1 MKRKKHSFTGSRPI
15 FTGSPSKVIGGFNLD
30 RSNQN
35 FADGDIIPGG
45 VLAIANE
52 ETRLVQVIKT
62 AKVAEVDS
70 EDAKLVTLEV
80 DEFYAPFFAVGDM
93 ILKAGTA
100 ATAIAIASVPT
111 IKKIEEKGNI
121 YKITLSAA
129 ITGLT
134 KGDVLEEVISDGD
147 ATTPKSKS
155 RGLANSVTVADNE
168 VKEFETSIDVSA
180 DTLQYALYERRV
192 LPIPASQKDDTGAFL
207 KANPH
212 VKFTKS
218 H

>member
-100 ATAIAIASVPT
+100 ATAVASVPT

-180 DTLQYALYERRV
+180 DTLPYALYERRV

>member
-100 ATAIAIASVPT
+100 ATAIASVPT

-129 ITGLT
+129 ITGLA

>member
-45 VLAIANE
+45 VLAIYDE

-62 AKVAEVDS
+62 AKVAEIDS
-70 EDAKLVTLEV
+70 EDPKQITLAV

-100 ATAIAIASVPT
+100 ATAIASVPT

>member
-93 ILKAGTA
+93 ILKAG

-129 ITGLT
+129 ITGLA

-218 H
+218 C

>member
-45 VLAIANE
+45 VLTIYDE

-93 ILKAGTA
+93 ILKAG
-100 ATAIAIASVPT
+100 ATATAIASVPT

-129 ITGLT
+129 ITGLA

-218 H
+218 C

>member
-93 ILKAGTA
+93 ILKAG
-100 ATAIAIASVPT
+100 ATATAIASVPT

-129 ITGLT
+129 ITGLA

-147 ATTPKSKS
+147 AITPKSKS

-218 H
+218 C

>member
-93 ILKAGTA
+93 ILKAG
-100 ATAIAIASVPT
+100 ATATAIASVPT

-129 ITGLT
+129 ITGLA

-218 H
+218 C

>member
-70 EDAKLVTLEV
+70 EDAKVVTLEV

-93 ILKAGTA
+93 ILKAG
-100 ATAIAIASVPT
+100 ATATAIASVPT

-129 ITGLT
+129 ITGLA

-218 H
+218 C

>member
-80 DEFYAPFFAVGDM
+80 DGLNAPFFAVGDM

-100 ATAIAIASVPT
+100 ATAIASVPT

>member
-93 ILKAGTA
+93 ILKAG
-100 ATAIAIASVPT
+100 ATATTIASVPT

-129 ITGLT
+129 ITGLA

-218 H
+218 C

>member
-93 ILKAGTA
+93 ILKAG
-100 ATAIAIASVPT
+100 ATATAIASVPT

-129 ITGLT
+129 ITGLA

-147 ATTPKSKS
+147 ATAPKSKS

>member
-93 ILKAGTA
+93 ILKAG
-100 ATAIAIASVPT
+100 ATATAIASVPT

-129 ITGLT
+129 ITGLA

-147 ATTPKSKS
+147 AATPKSKS
-155 RGLANSVTVADNE
+155 RGLANSVTLADNE

-218 H
+218 C

>member
-45 VLAIANE
+45 VLAIADE

-93 ILKAGTA
+93 ILKAG
-100 ATAIAIASVPT
+100 ATATAIASVPT

-129 ITGLT
+129 ISGLA

>member
-70 EDAKLVTLEV
+70 EDAKLVTLEG

-100 ATAIAIASVPT
+100 ATAIASVPT

-129 ITGLT
+129 ITGLA

>member
-1 MKRKKHSFTGSRPI
+1 MKRNKHSFTGSRPI

-70 EDAKLVTLEV
+70 EDAKVVTLEV

-93 ILKAGTA
+93 ILKAG
-100 ATAIAIASVPT
+100 ATATAIASVPT

-129 ITGLT
+129 ITGLA

-218 H
+218 C

>member
-35 FADGDIIPGG
+35 FSDGDIIPGG
-45 VLAIANE
+45 VLAIADE

-93 ILKAGTA
+93 ILKAG
-100 ATAIAIASVPT
+100 ATATAIASVPT

-129 ITGLT
+129 ITGLA

>member
-70 EDAKLVTLEV
+70 EDAKVVTLEV

-93 ILKAGTA
+93 ILKAG
-100 ATAIAIASVPT
+100 ATATAIASVPT

-129 ITGLT
+129 ISGLA

>member
-93 ILKAGTA
+93 ILKAG
-100 ATAIAIASVPT
+100 ATATAIASVPT

-129 ITGLT
+129 ITGLA

-147 ATTPKSKS
+147 ATTPKFKGSGKLRN
-155 RGLANSVTVADNE
+155 RGR
-168 VKEFETSIDVSA
+168 
-180 DTLQYALYERRV
+180 Q
-192 LPIPASQKDDTGAFL
+192 
-207 KANPH
+207 
-212 VKFTKS
+212 
-218 H
+218 

>member
-70 EDAKLVTLEV
+70 EDAKVVTLEV

-93 ILKAGTA
+93 ILKAG
-100 ATAIAIASVPT
+100 ATATAIASVPT

-129 ITGLT
+129 ISGLA

-147 ATTPKSKS
+147 TATPKSKS

>member
-100 ATAIAIASVPT
+100 ATDIASVPT

>member
-93 ILKAGTA
+93 ILKAG
-100 ATAIAIASVPT
+100 ATATAIASVPT

>member
-45 VLAIANE
+45 VLTIYDE

-62 AKVAEVDS
+62 AKVAEIDS
-70 EDAKLVTLEV
+70 EDPKQITLAV

-93 ILKAGTA
+93 ILKAGAT
-100 ATAIAIASVPT
+100 ATAIARVPT

-129 ITGLT
+129 ITGLA

-180 DTLQYALYERRV
+180 DTLPYALYERRV

-218 H
+218 C

>member
-45 VLAIANE
+45 VLTIYDE

-62 AKVAEVDS
+62 AKVAEIDS
-70 EDAKLVTLEV
+70 EDPKQITLAV

-93 ILKAGTA
+93 ILKAG
-100 ATAIAIASVPT
+100 ATATAIASVPT

-129 ITGLT
+129 ITGLA

-180 DTLQYALYERRV
+180 DTLPYALYERRV

-218 H
+218 C

>member
-35 FADGDIIPGG
+35 FADGDTIPGG
-45 VLAIANE
+45 VLAIYDE

-62 AKVAEVDS
+62 AKVAEIDS
-70 EDAKLVTLEV
+70 EDPKQITLAV

-93 ILKAGTA
+93 ILKAG
-100 ATAIAIASVPT
+100 ATATAIASVPT

-129 ITGLT
+129 ITGLA

-180 DTLQYALYERRV
+180 DTLPYALYERRV

-218 H
+218 C

>member
-45 VLAIANE
+45 VLAIYDE

-62 AKVAEVDS
+62 AKVAEIDS
-70 EDAKLVTLEV
+70 EDPKQITLAV

-93 ILKAGTA
+93 ILKAG
-100 ATAIAIASVPT
+100 ATATAIASVPT

-129 ITGLT
+129 ITGLA

-218 H
+218 C

>member
-100 ATAIAIASVPT
+100 ATAIASVPT

-147 ATTPKSKS
+147 AAAPKSKS

>member
-93 ILKAGTA
+93 ILKAG
-100 ATAIAIASVPT
+100 ATATAIASVPT

-129 ITGLT
+129 ITGLA

-168 VKEFETSIDVSA
+168 VKEFETSMDVSA

-218 H
+218 C

>member
-35 FADGDIIPGG
+35 FDDGDIIPGG

-93 ILKAGTA
+93 ILKAG
-100 ATAIAIASVPT
+100 ATATAIASVPT

-129 ITGLT
+129 ITGLA

-218 H
+218 C

>member
-45 VLAIANE
+45 VLTIYDE

-62 AKVAEVDS
+62 AKVAEIDS
-70 EDAKLVTLEV
+70 EDPKQITLAV

-93 ILKAGTA
+93 ILKAG
-100 ATAIAIASVPT
+100 ATATAIASVPT

-129 ITGLT
+129 ITGLA

-218 H
+218 C

>member
-100 ATAIAIASVPT
+100 ATAIASVPT

-168 VKEFETSIDVSA
+168 VKEFETSMDVSA

>member
-93 ILKAGTA
+93 ILKAG
-100 ATAIAIASVPT
+100 ATATAIASVPT

-129 ITGLT
+129 ITGLA

-155 RGLANSVTVADNE
+155 RGLANVVTVADNE
-168 VKEFETSIDVSA
+168 VSEFETSIDVSG

-192 LPIPASQKDDTGAFL
+192 LPIPANQKDATSGAFL

-212 VKFTKS
+212 VKLTKS

>member
-35 FADGDIIPGG
+35 FADGDTIPGG
-45 VLAIANE
+45 VLTIYDE

-62 AKVAEVDS
+62 AKVAEIDS
-70 EDAKLVTLEV
+70 EDPKQITLAV

-93 ILKAGTA
+93 ILKAG
-100 ATAIAIASVPT
+100 ATATAIASVPT

-129 ITGLT
+129 ITGLA

-180 DTLQYALYERRV
+180 DTLPYALYERRV

-218 H
+218 C

>member
-93 ILKAGTA
+93 ILKAG
-100 ATAIAIASVPT
+100 ATATAIASVPT

-218 H
+218 C

>member
-45 VLAIANE
+45 VLAIYDE

-62 AKVAEVDS
+62 AKVAEIDS
-70 EDAKLVTLEV
+70 EDPKQITLAV

-93 ILKAGTA
+93 ILKAG
-100 ATAIAIASVPT
+100 ATATAIASVPT

-129 ITGLT
+129 ITGLA

-155 RGLANSVTVADNE
+155 RGLANSVTLADNE

-180 DTLQYALYERRV
+180 GTLQYALYERRV

-212 VKFTKS
+212 VKFTQS
-218 H
+218 R

>member
-93 ILKAGTA
+93 ILKAG
-100 ATAIAIASVPT
+100 ATATAIASVPT

-129 ITGLT
+129 ITGLA

-180 DTLQYALYERRV
+180 DTLPYALYERRV

-218 H
+218 C

>member
-100 ATAIAIASVPT
+100 ATAIASVPT

-192 LPIPASQKDDTGAFL
+192 LPIPASQKDDTGALL

>member
-93 ILKAGTA
+93 ILKAG
-100 ATAIAIASVPT
+100 ATATAIASVPT

-129 ITGLT
+129 ITGLA

-192 LPIPASQKDDTGAFL
+192 LPILASQKDDTGAFL

-218 H
+218 C

>member
-70 EDAKLVTLEV
+70 EDAKVVTLEV

-93 ILKAGTA
+93 ILKAG
-100 ATAIAIASVPT
+100 ATATAIASVPT

-129 ITGLT
+129 ITGLA